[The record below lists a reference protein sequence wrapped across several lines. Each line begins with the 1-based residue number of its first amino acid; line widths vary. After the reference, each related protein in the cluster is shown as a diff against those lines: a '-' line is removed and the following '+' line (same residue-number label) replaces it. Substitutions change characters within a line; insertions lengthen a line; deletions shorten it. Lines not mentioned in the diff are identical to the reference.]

1 MYELA
6 RACANT
12 RKHGSVLNEI
22 TFNSSRAESGSI
34 TGLNEREWGH
44 IGVKSMQG
52 TFGCT
57 CKIEGY
63 HSKMHNYL

>member
-1 MYELA
+1 MHCTQVCVILDS
-6 RACANT
+6 
-12 RKHGSVLNEI
+12 SVLNEI

-34 TGLNEREWGH
+34 TGLNEREWGQ

-57 CKIEGY
+57 CKIEKY
-63 HSKMHNYL
+63 RLKDA